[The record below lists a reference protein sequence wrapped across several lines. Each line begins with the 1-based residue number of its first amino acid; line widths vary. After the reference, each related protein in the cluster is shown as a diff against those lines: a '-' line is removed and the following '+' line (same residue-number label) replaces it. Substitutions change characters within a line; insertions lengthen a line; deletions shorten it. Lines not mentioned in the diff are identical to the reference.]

1 MFFWNKFCG
10 TAFLFL
16 ILSGALYA
24 QNTSVLPHQPLSK
37 NNVAFTKIAQN
48 TTGKD
53 YFSANS
59 LRFTGSSFSLYNPA
73 MNSKPITNFPEYQQ
87 DRIINLQSMP
97 ANLTICRYGFFCK
110 QELKIEKTT
119 GIPLRIRLGSL
130 AQSNYYE
137 GKH

>member
-10 TAFLFL
+10 LALLFL
-16 ILSGALYA
+16 IPSGALYA

-37 NNVAFTKIAQN
+37 NNVAFTKSAQN

-53 YFSANS
+53 YLSANL

-73 MNSKPITNFPEYQQ
+73 MTSKPTTNFSDYQR

-97 ANLTICRYGFFCK
+97 ANLTICQYGFFCK
-110 QELKIEKTT
+110 QELKVERAT

-130 AQSNYYE
+130 AQCNYYE
-137 GKH
+137 GK